1 LSQHFFLADNRD
13 NLRGA
18 RHIGLK
24 RGGGILIVFDRRFIR
39 LWLTIMMQKQ
49 AHHMGHAILGYGPQ
63 VAIAGTGWEMVE
75 MVGVE
80 SRI

>member
-1 LSQHFFLADNRD
+1 
-13 NLRGA
+13 
-18 RHIGLK
+18 
-24 RGGGILIVFDRRFIR
+24 
-39 LWLTIMMQKQ
+39 
-49 AHHMGHAILGYGPQ
+49 MGHAILGYGPQ